1 MECLGADTVLELVG
15 GRLPHE
21 RIAKLAEHLDVCS
34 ACRRLVSA
42 TADAE
47 SIDAASAATE
57 VDPSSASRLPR
68 DPTALP
74 VVPRDVYLRLDE
86 IARGGLGR
94 IVRAQDLR
102 TGRMVAIKEMLADTP
117 DAAARFVREAIVT
130 ANLQHP
136 AIVPVYEVGRWPDDQ
151 AFYAMKLVTGRPL
164 SAVIDA
170 ARDLDERLALIPH
183 VIALA
188 DALAYA
194 HGEAV
199 IHRDLKPHNV
209 LVGAHGETVVIDWG
223 LARRLADSDP
233 LATPIVRDGETVVG
247 SVLGT
252 PAYMAP
258 EQARGERVDERAD
271 VYAIGAILYR
281 ALAGCTPYRATTS
294 GELIEAVRRGPPPPL
309 AELVPAAPRD
319 LVAIVERA
327 MAREPAAR
335 YRSANELVADLRR
348 FTTGQLVRAHHYT
361 ARQRVQRFA
370 LRHRTAVIV
379 AAVAGALLATVGV
392 ASIRRVVDARDMA
405 QHELAAAYVDRGRV
419 ELASEH
425 PDRALAFAAAA
436 AELGATGADVRFIA
450 ARALDALPELRRFR
464 ATSAAFVPGTQDTIV
479 ASDTALARW
488 RPETDQTL
496 WSAPG
501 ARDVAILGPHE
512 LAVRRA
518 AIDIVS
524 ADDGHTL
531 ATLPDS
537 SAVRGGFVVD
547 ETRHWLAGTT
557 AAGGVALYDLA
568 ARTRIA
574 TAGSQLDAVVL
585 VAPDGEHLVA
595 MRGRGLFASL
605 AVVDRAGAQRPL
617 CETCWLAR
625 SAGAQFVWIGIGRN
639 DHDQRMGVADW
650 AGKPVREIAL
660 APGGGIAEN
669 LVIDPERGIAVVA
682 NSDGTLLQYILPTGD
697 YRGARAVRDVPYAM
711 AFERGNRVWV
721 LGLHNSLTLFELTHG
736 LELGRWRIGGQWLAR
751 SDDGTTL
758 AIANGTEVS
767 AWRVPSPQLEIVQPT
782 ADRPDLTAFAD
793 DGALLVASG
802 RALAERDP
810 RGAARVIAHH
820 AAPIESLEPI
830 APNAILAASR
840 DGEVAIWDRATGAA
854 VLRLS
859 GAGPR
864 AAASPDGRAIAT
876 GDHGGHVVLWDR
888 GTGRSIATL
897 GVLPRAIVAIRWT
910 RDGAQVGAIDETGGA
925 RIWDRAGALVRDL
938 PGVAA
943 PTWGGPAQTVLD
955 EVLEAVGRTASSID
969 LAFSS
974 DGRWLARACPG
985 CAGLHELATGR
996 TLPLVHGPEPG
1007 EPVLAVAFS
1016 HDGSRVLLAYGGT
1029 LRLWDTTTGIVTAT
1043 IAANTRTLAARFSP
1057 DDRLVFTG
1065 GMDNRLRV
1073 WDAATGAEYTG
1084 FGLNSP
1090 IHQIA
1095 MSPDGARVAA
1105 TSANALMLWTLSP
1118 LAQPPTRLRSLAAC
1132 RTGLV
1137 VDAGRFAELP
1147 PSCGH

>member
-1 MECLGADTVLELVG
+1 MECLGADTVLELVSG
-15 GRLPHE
+15 QLPRE
-21 RIAKLAEHLDVCS
+21 RIAALGEHLDMCS

-42 TADAE
+42 TADAG
-47 SIDAASAATE
+47 SIDAATAATE
-57 VDPSSASRLPR
+57 VDPSSASRIAC
-68 DPTALP
+68 DPMALP
-74 VVPRDVYLRLDE
+74 VVSRDVYLRLDE

-151 AFYAMKLVTGRPL
+151 PFYAMKLVTGRPL

-183 VIALA
+183 VIAIA
-188 DALAYA
+188 DALAHA
-194 HGEAV
+194 HGEGV

-223 LARRLADSDP
+223 LARRIAESDP
-233 LATPIVRDGETVVG
+233 LAAPIMRDGETVVG
-247 SVLGT
+247 AVLGT

-281 ALAGCTPYRATTS
+281 ALTGCRPYRATTS

-309 AELVPAAPRD
+309 AGLAPAAPRD

-327 MAREPAAR
+327 MARDPAAR
-335 YRSANELVADLRR
+335 YLSANELVADLRL
-348 FTTGQLVRAHHYT
+348 FATGQLVRAHHYT
-361 ARQRVQRFA
+361 ALQRVRRFVA
-370 LRHRTAVIV
+370 RHRTAMIV
-379 AAVAGALLATVGV
+379 AVVASALLATVGV
-392 ASIRRVVDARDMA
+392 ASIRRVVDARDTT
-405 QHELAAAYVDRGRV
+405 QRELAAAYVDRGRV
-419 ELASEH
+419 ELAAEH

-450 ARALDALPELRRFR
+450 ARALDALPELRRVR
-464 ATSAAFVPGTQDTIV
+464 ATSAAFVPGTRDAVV

-488 RPETDQTL
+488 RPETEQTL

-501 ARDVAILGPHE
+501 ARDVTVLGPRE
-512 LAVRRA
+512 LAVRRV

-531 ATLPDS
+531 ATLPES

-547 ETRHWLAGTT
+547 DTRRWLAGVV

-568 ARTRIA
+568 SRTRVA
-574 TAGSQLDAVVL
+574 TTGTQLDAVVL

-595 MRGRGLFASL
+595 MRGHGLFASL
-605 AVVDRAGAQRPL
+605 VVVDRAGAQSPL

-625 SAGAQFVWIGIGRN
+625 SAGSQLVWVGIAG
-639 DHDQRMGVADW
+639 DGHGQRMGVADW
-650 AGKPVREIAL
+650 TGKPAREIEL
-660 APGGGIAEN
+660 EPGGGIAEN
-669 LVIDPERGIAVVA
+669 LVVDPERGIAVVA
-682 NSDGTLLQYILPTGD
+682 NSDGTLLQYILPTRR
-697 YRGARAVRDVPYAM
+697 YRGSRTVRDVPYAM
-711 AFERGNRVWV
+711 AFERGDRVWV
-721 LGLHNSLTLFELTHG
+721 LGLHNSLTLFDLTHG

-767 AWRVPSPQLEIVQPT
+767 AWRVPPPLLEIVQPT
-782 ADRPDLTAFAD
+782 ADRPDLTSFAD

-802 RALAERDP
+802 GVLAERDP
-810 RGAARVIAHH
+810 HGAAHMIAQH

-830 APNAILAASR
+830 APNAVLAASR
-840 DGEVAIWDRATGAA
+840 DGEVAIWDRATGAV

-876 GDHGGHVVLWDR
+876 ADRGGRIVLWDR

-897 GVLPRAIVAIRWT
+897 GAQPRAIAAIQWT
-910 RDGAQVGAIDETGGA
+910 RDGAHVGAIDETGGT
-925 RIWDRAGALVRDL
+925 RIWNRAGALELDL
-938 PGVAA
+938 PGVTE
-943 PTWGGPAQTVLD
+943 PMRGGPAQTVLD
-955 EVLEAVGRTASSID
+955 DALEAVGRTPSTD

-985 CAGLHELATGR
+985 CAALHELATGR
-996 TLPLVHGPEPG
+996 AVPLVHGPEPG

-1016 HDGSRVLLAYGGT
+1016 HDSSRVLLAYGGT
-1029 LRLWDTTTGIVTAT
+1029 LRLWDTTTGTITAT

-1065 GMDNRLRV
+1065 GVDNRLRV
-1073 WDAATGAEYTG
+1073 WDAVTGAEYTG

-1095 MSPDGARVAA
+1095 MSPDGACVVA
-1105 TSANALMLWTLSP
+1105 TSANALMRWTLGP
-1118 LAQPPTRLRSLAAC
+1118 LAQPPTELRSLAAC
-1132 RTGLV
+1132 RAGLV
-1137 VDAGRFAELP
+1137 VDAGRLAQVP